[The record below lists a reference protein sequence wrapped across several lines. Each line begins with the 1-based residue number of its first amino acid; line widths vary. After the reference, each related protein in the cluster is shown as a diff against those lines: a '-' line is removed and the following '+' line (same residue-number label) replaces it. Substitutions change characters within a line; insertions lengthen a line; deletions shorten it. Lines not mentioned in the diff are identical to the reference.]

1 MFSLVDQL
9 KQLAVNVH
17 CINDYIKTEVLVNI
31 FFPVKII
38 PIFRVVPLRTDTLYQ
53 TPLWCLYPSEGV

>member
-38 PIFRVVPLRTDTLYQ
+38 PIFQ
-53 TPLWCLYPSEGV
+53 SGPSKN